1 MARES
6 RRETGRNGF
15 QAQLVQKLR
24 GLFPNCI
31 VLKNDANYLQG
42 VPDLLV
48 LWRDRW
54 AALECKGHG
63 KAGEQPNQPY
73 YVEMMNAMSFAAF
86 IHPENEDEVLGALQ
100 RAFGSRRTS
109 RVSERQ

>member
-1 MARES
+1 MP
-6 RRETGRNGF
+6 RRETGKNGY
-15 QAQLVQKLR
+15 QSELVRKLR

-31 VLKNDANYLQG
+31 ILKNDPNYLQG

-48 LWRDRW
+48 LFRDKW

-73 YVEMMNAMSFAAF
+73 YIDMMNKMSFAAF
-86 IHPENEDEVLGALQ
+86 INPENEESVLDGLQ
-100 RAFGSRRTS
+100 RAFSSRRST
-109 RVSERQ
+109 RVSQRQ